1 MRSYFLQNVYVPGN
15 ALGMERKL
23 AEVARPY
30 VDHVLS
36 ENAMSDLAE
45 KIDNEQAKILSENK
59 RLRAVDI
66 RLELDSQYL
75 NRFTVGNVTISFRE
89 VQGTLYSI

>member
-1 MRSYFLQNVYVPGN
+1 MRHYFISNVYVPAN

-23 AEVARPY
+23 AEVAKPY
-30 VDHVLS
+30 EDHVLS

-59 RLRAVDI
+59 RLRPVDI
-66 RLELDSQYL
+66 HLELNNSYL

-89 VQGTLYSI
+89 VQGTFYSI